1 MRGPLEGGSKRTSE
15 PPRPAYQRTSEKN
28 DRSKEKQQRRETEL
42 MSIDAK
48 EGIQPRPNAYV
59 WRGQT
64 QEGMR
69 RKQMCILC
77 VRWSDCKLRGISG
90 NLFLSSR

>member
-1 MRGPLEGGSKRTSE
+1 MEGGSKRTSE
-15 PPRPAYQRTSEKN
+15 PPSPAYRRNSEKN
-28 DRSKEKQQRRETEL
+28 DRSKEKHQRREIEL

-48 EGIQPRPNAYV
+48 EGIQPPPNAYV

-64 QEGMR
+64 QKGMS

-77 VRWSDCKLRGISG
+77 VQWSDYKLRG
-90 NLFLSSR
+90 